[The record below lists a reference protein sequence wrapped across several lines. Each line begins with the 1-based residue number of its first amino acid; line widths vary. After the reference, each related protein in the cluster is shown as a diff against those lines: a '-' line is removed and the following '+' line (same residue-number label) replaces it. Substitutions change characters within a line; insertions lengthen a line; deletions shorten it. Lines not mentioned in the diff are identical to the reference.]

1 MMGHYEYWCA
11 LEPAPTLS
19 IFQVDVNRIEK
30 RHLQGIWDPWQFRI
44 LVDLIA
50 DADLRILYVWLMKM
64 VYHFCLWS
72 RSTFVVHIYIIIVFW
87 LVDVCECL
95 SWYYHLWI
103 YDMFFVIQYV
113 IWSNWIFDNCLSGTS
128 CEDPVISS
136 YIIYYSNRSWW
147 DTPSLPGLLFFI
159 EPGTTTLSHE
169 VLVGLPGIGW
179 KTGLLYLVE
188 WGSEAFKKLDI
199 PPPQHPAKS

>member
-1 MMGHYEYWCA
+1 MRPGTSPDFVNIPSWRQPNRKTSSPRYLRPLAISNPCRFDSWCWPQNFVCLA
-11 LEPAPTLS
+11 DENGIPFLPM
-19 IFQVDVNRIEK
+19 IE
-30 RHLQGIWDPWQFRI
+30 ID
-44 LVDLIA
+44 
-50 DADLRILYVWLMKM
+50 
-64 VYHFCLWS
+64 FCCS
-72 RSTFVVHIYIIIVFW
+72 YIYIIIVFW

>member
-1 MMGHYEYWCA
+1 MLTSE
-11 LEPAPTLS
+11 
-19 IFQVDVNRIEK
+19 
-30 RHLQGIWDPWQFRI
+30 
-44 LVDLIA
+44 
-50 DADLRILYVWLMKM
+50 
-64 VYHFCLWS
+64 FCMSGWS
-72 RSTFVVHIYIIIVFW
+72 KWYTISAYDRDRLLLFIYIYNIIIVFW

-169 VLVGLPGIGW
+169 VLVGLITGDRMKNWLAISCWVRPSRNWIFLHRNIQRNHNISQT
-179 KTGLLYLVE
+179 KTHLKCLRGSLIYLVIVGQFRPS
-188 WGSEAFKKLDI
+188 WHQYIEAI
-199 PPPQHPAKS
+199 C